1 VPKGTLTS
9 RFSTSTGTEPA
20 AAGGLRL
27 RDLHKTYGGGTYA
40 VDELNLDVSPGEFV
54 TFLGPSGSGKTSTLR
69 MIAGFETPTKG
80 EVELDG
86 RAISRL
92 SPAERGFGMVFQ
104 DYALFPHMTV
114 AQNVAYGPRIR
125 GVRGAER
132 KRIVDE
138 MLELVQLQGMGQRY
152 PAQLSGGQQQRV
164 SMARAIAFG
173 PRLLLMDEPLGAL
186 DRQLRLQMEA
196 ELRRIHRE
204 LGTTIL
210 YVTHDQ
216 DEALALSDRIAI
228 MRDGRLI
235 EYDTARTI
243 FERPRTVFAAQFVSR
258 CNVYKGVLRR
268 NGGQSTLELLG
279 KEVPLPAT
287 GAFET
292 GPVSVGIRRD
302 AFRLGGSAGLTFD
315 VVVEGIVYR
324 GEYFDAVCRLPNG
337 EALNARFLFG
347 DGSGV
352 SIDSR
357 VSLAVNPEDLHLL
370 VDDLAG
376 SAVR

>member
-1 VPKGTLTS
+1 MV
-9 RFSTSTGTEPA
+9 TEPV
-20 AAGGLRL
+20 AAGGLKL
-27 RDLHKTYGGGTYA
+27 RSLYKAYGAGTYA
-40 VDELNLDVSPGEFV
+40 VENLDLDVSPGEFV

-69 MIAGFETPTKG
+69 MIAGFETPTRG

-125 GVRGAER
+125 GVRGAARR
-132 KRIVDE
+132 KIVDE
-138 MLELVQLQGMGQRY
+138 MLELVQLQGMEQRY
-152 PAQLSGGQQQRV
+152 PAQLSGGQQQRI

-228 MRDGRLI
+228 MRDGRLV

-258 CNVYKGVLRR
+258 CNVYEGVLRWAD
-268 NGGQSTLELLG
+268 GQPMLEMSG
-279 KEVPLPAT
+279 NEIPLPTT
-287 GAFET
+287 GAFDP

-302 AFRLGGSAGLTFD
+302 AFRLGQSSGLTFD
-315 VVVEGIVYR
+315 VVVEGVVYR
-324 GEYFDAVCRLPNG
+324 GEYFDAICRLPDG
-337 EALNARFLFG
+337 GTLNARFLFG
-347 DGSGV
+347 DGAGV

-357 VSLAVNPEDLHLL
+357 ITLGVNPDDLHLL
-370 VDDLAG
+370 VDDLEG
-376 SAVR
+376 STVS